1 MILAPFYFVKCPSV
15 VSSISVPLSLVLNV
29 QGLGVAA
36 ASFLN
41 RYALCKDSTIKPM
54 F

>member
-1 MILAPFYFVKCPSV
+1 MILAPFYFVKFPSV
-15 VSSISVPLSLVLNV
+15 VSSISVPLSGFECL
-29 QGLGVAA
+29 GLGVAA